1 MKSDPKAI
9 YVSRP
14 VSPAK
19 VEVTPEVR
27 MKHDRSVKLYP
38 EIHLTDG
45 EYVLFAIKRHPIGM
59 IPAVLLGLLLTAT
72 GLSVMLN
79 TDFIFETF
87 LSSVAN
93 FDHSLMTVPALL
105 FSVLAALGTYV
116 VYYVY
121 TNNRLYLTNES
132 VIQIIQTSLFSRQ
145 EQIASLGSVEDSS
158 FKQDSFL
165 QHMFN
170 YGNVRLSTVGDE
182 TTYTFDY
189 APRPK
194 YHVEL
199 LNATVESYKNGRGVD
214 IDRMRDS

>member
-1 MKSDPKAI
+1 MKSVPKTI

-19 VEVTPEVR
+19 IEVTPEVKMR
-27 MKHDRSVKLYP
+27 HDRSVKLYP

-45 EYVLFAIKRHPIGM
+45 EFVLFAIKRHPIGM
-59 IPAVLLGLLLTAT
+59 IPTFVLGLLLTAM
-72 GLSVMLN
+72 GLVVMFN
-79 TDFIFETF
+79 SDFIFETF
-87 LSSVAN
+87 IPNSIN
-93 FDHSLMTVPALL
+93 FQHSILMIASLL
-105 FSVLAALGTYV
+105 FSVLSAIGTFI

-132 VIQIIQTSLFSRQ
+132 VIQIIQSSLFSRQ

-165 QHMFN
+165 EHMFN
-170 YGNVRLSTVGDE
+170 YGHVRLSTVGDE
-182 TTYTFDY
+182 TTYTFDF

-214 IDRMRDS
+214 IDQLRDS